1 MRNSARFDSKI
12 GSGSPCRRGSGPR
25 SPPFAAREPSDPAV
39 EDGRHGRRLPP
50 SGAERRLGSH
60 GNSPMCGHAPRS
72 RDRARPAVGTHA
84 GRASRGG
91 TSGGVVP
98 FRWTPGQI
106 EVEVSVN
113 GTALEWFIV
122 DSGAEYS
129 ILDDQLA
136 HASTSARPHGSDG
149 RSRHG
154 VSLRGP
160 NQWKHHDNRSPHSA
174 VGWIGPA
181 LSRSVL
187 RDGDAVWVRYR

>member
-1 MRNSARFDSKI
+1 KMAGTAGVCHLLGLNAD
-12 GSGSPCRRGSGPR
+12 
-25 SPPFAAREPSDPAV
+25 
-39 EDGRHGRRLPP
+39 
-50 SGAERRLGSH
+50 SGAMGTLRCAGM
-60 GNSPMCGHAPRS
+60 PPRS

-187 RDGDAVWVRYR
+187 RDGEAVWVRYRWPRRLPLSENRWILKAPGRPQLANTY